1 VKAQAVLNSAQP
13 RLAGAPARGQAQQ
26 LGGAIRFA
34 QGDVAAA
41 ARILAGAAQAL
52 RHDDRLARDTMLGA
66 LEAAIWSGPE
76 LTREIARLAR
86 AFLPAPGASSSVCDL
101 LLEGYSAR
109 FTLGYQA
116 SVQPFRAAVAALL
129 ADDLDPAVG
138 LRWFALGTTA
148 AGSLW
153 DDQAT
158 LALSG
163 RWVNMTRA
171 MGAFTTLPVALA
183 FHTMSETTAGL

>member
-1 VKAQAVLNSAQP
+1 MLM
-13 RLAGAPARGQAQQ
+13 
-26 LGGAIRFA
+26 
-34 QGDVAAA
+34 
-41 ARILAGAAQAL
+41 AL
-52 RHDDRLARDTMLGA
+52 Q
-66 LEAAIWSGPE
+66 AAIWAGPAQ
-76 LTREIARLAR
+76 TREIARAAR
-86 AFLPAPGASSSVCDL
+86 AFPAVPGASASVADL

-138 LRWFALGTTA
+138 LRWFALGTAA

-158 LALSG
+158 FELSG
-163 RWVNMTRA
+163 RWVKWRVPRARSRPCRSRWSSTRSRNPWPA
-171 MGAFTTLPVALA
+171 TSARPTRGGP
-183 FHTMSETTAGL
+183 